1 MTTLWNDIKY
11 GIRMLAKN
19 PGFTAVA
26 VIVLALGIGANT
38 AMFSL
43 VNALLFRPLAVD
55 RPAELIGV
63 YSKDRKPEG
72 GYRTFSFPNYVD
84 LRDRN
89 SEFSSLLAF
98 NLCMVGLTEGDTT
111 RRVFS
116 AEVSANY
123 FSTFGVRPALGRAFS
138 AEEEKPGSAIP
149 VAVVSYTWWQR
160 HGADPGVLGTRLVL
174 NGRTF
179 TIIGVAPKYF
189 TGTTAIFSPDV
200 WVPLGDHELIVNDF
214 MSSGGK
220 RLSDRSNHCLFLVG
234 RLKSGLTP
242 AAAEARLA
250 PLAKQLEE
258 AFPAENKDQTLVLSP
273 LPRVSISTNPQ
284 NNGELKALSVMLLP
298 MSAVV
303 LLIACLNLANML
315 LARGAARTRE
325 FAVRMALGGGRGR
338 IMRQL
343 LTEAALVSL
352 AGAIAGLIVAC
363 WATKALSASLGA
375 KLPFM
380 TLVLSTAPDVRVLAA
395 TLGLSMVATLLFALG
410 PAWRM
415 SRVEVVEDLKE
426 QTGLRRGAHRGSG
439 LLAPRNLLVT
449 AQIAL
454 SLVLLTTAGL
464 FVRGAH
470 KASQADPGFRFEQ
483 GLLAEID
490 ASLAGY
496 DEAKGRVLY
505 REVLD
510 RVRALP
516 SVEAASLASMVPFG
530 LFSDGREVQKAG
542 GDPNGSG
549 QAGQRKSH
557 WANYVIVGTDYFR
570 CLGLPLLRGREFDRV
585 EVEGSA
591 ARVAIIDEI
600 LAKAIWAN
608 EDPLG
613 RQIQFVEH
621 DPKKEPVVMQVVGVV
636 PGLRHELTDKQ
647 PVSHVYVPFGQSYQA
662 MMNLH
667 VRMAGGD
674 TAAEAAM
681 LKALRATIREVDDH
695 LPVLSVNT
703 LRDFRSEGL
712 LMWFAKAGARLFSVF
727 AGVAL
732 FLAVVGVYGVKAF
745 VVARRT
751 REIGIR
757 VALGATT
764 RQVLWMVLREGVK
777 LTCVGLVVG
786 LLLSLAVGRLVSSKL
801 YDVSGSDPATF
812 VTASVVLAA
821 AALLACYIPARRA
834 ARVDPME
841 ALRCE

>member
-1 MTTLWNDIKY
+1 MSTLWNDIKY
-11 GIRMLAKN
+11 GLRKLGRS

-43 VNALLFRPLAVD
+43 VNALLLRPLAVD
-55 RPAELIGV
+55 RPADLIGV

-72 GYRTFSFPNYVD
+72 GYRTFSYPNYVD

-89 SEFSSLLAF
+89 AEFSSLLAF
-98 NLCMVGLTEGDTT
+98 TISMVGLNEGDVTH
-111 RRVFS
+111 RAFV
-116 AEVSANY
+116 AEASANY
-123 FSTFGVRPALGRAFS
+123 FSTFGIRPALGRAFS
-138 AEEEKPGSAIP
+138 AEEERPGSAIP
-149 VAVVSYTWWQR
+149 VAIVSYTWWQH
-160 HGADPGVLGTRLVL
+160 HGANPGVLGTPLVL
-174 NGRTF
+174 NGRSF

-189 TGTTAIFSPDV
+189 TGTTALFSPEV
-200 WVPLGDHELIVNDF
+200 WVPLGNHELLANDF
-214 MSSGGK
+214 MSSSGK
-220 RLSDRSNHCLFLVG
+220 GLSDRGNHCLFLVG
-234 RLKSGLTP
+234 RLKTGVTA

-250 PLAKQLEE
+250 RLASQLEE
-258 AFPAENKDQTLVLSP
+258 AYPAENKDQTLVLSP
-273 LPRVSISTNPQ
+273 LPRLSISTNPQ

-325 FAVRMALGGGRGR
+325 FAVRLALGGGRGH
-338 IMRQL
+338 IIRQL
-343 LTEAALVSL
+343 LTEAAIVSL
-352 AGAIAGLIVAC
+352 VGAVAGLIVAC

-375 KLPFM
+375 RLPFM
-380 TLVLSTAPDVRVLAA
+380 TLVLSTAPDARVLAA
-395 TLGLSMVATLLFALG
+395 TLGFSVLATLVFALG

-415 SRVEVVEDLKE
+415 SRVQVVEDLKE
-426 QTGLRRGAHRGSG
+426 QAGLRRGTHRGHG

-454 SLVLLTTAGL
+454 SLVLLTIAGL

-470 KASQADPGFRFEQ
+470 KAAKADPGFRFEQ

-496 DEAKGRVLY
+496 DETKGRVLY

-516 SVEAASLASMVPFG
+516 GVEAASLASMVPFG
-530 LFSDGREVQKAG
+530 TFSDGREVQKAG

-549 QAGQRKSH
+549 PAGQGKSH
-557 WANYVIVGTDYFR
+557 WADYVIVGTDYFR
-570 CLGLPLLRGREFDRV
+570 ALGLPLLRGREFDRV
-585 EVEGSA
+585 EVEGSG
-591 ARVAIIDEI
+591 ARVAIVDET

-608 EDPLG
+608 DDPLG

-621 DPKKEPVVMQVVGVV
+621 DPKKEPVVMLVVGVV
-636 PGLRHELTDKQ
+636 PGLRNELTAKE
-647 PVSHVYVPFGQSYQA
+647 PSAHVYVPFGQKYQA

-667 VRMAGGD
+667 VRLTRGD
-674 TAAEAAM
+674 AAAEAAM
-681 LKALRATIREVDDH
+681 LRAVRTAIREVDDR

-712 LMWFAKAGARLFSVF
+712 MMWFVQAGARLFSVF
-727 AGVAL
+727 AAVAL

-757 VALGATT
+757 VALGATMF
-764 RQVLWMVLREGVK
+764 QVLWMVLRDGLR
-777 LTCVGLVVG
+777 LTAVGLAVG
-786 LLLSLAVGRLVSSKL
+786 LLLSLATGRLVSSKL
-801 YDVSGSDPATF
+801 YEVSGSDPLTF
-812 VTASVVLAA
+812 VTASAVLAA
-821 AALLACYIPARRA
+821 AALVACALPARRA
-834 ARVDPME
+834 AKIDPME